1 MNGPRVARA
10 ATCCFCFC
18 SCYHSCE
25 ERHAYQSCR
34 VRRHSIPE
42 TIGQA
47 IETACSTIY
56 PLQDVF
62 IRKVKMLKKPKFD
75 LTKLLEMHSEA
86 AAAEAGAKVARVEE
100 GVVENTAG
108 AGGRY

>member
-1 MNGPRVARA
+1 MLRGGWRRFAYHARA
-10 ATCCFCFC
+10 PNA
-18 SCYHSCE
+18 
-25 ERHAYQSCR
+25 R
-34 VRRHSIPE
+34 VTPCSIPE

-86 AAAEAGAKVARVEE
+86 AAAEAGAKVARVQE
-100 GVVENTAG
+100 GAIDNTAG